1 MSHLRVGLGPKVRI
15 AARHRE
21 KFLNLLTVALAV
33 LGLLV
38 RLSASLEEPMVDDR
52 SPTAKAMSIVSQI
65 TTIGLLAIV
74 PIVIGNWVDNWL
86 VTKPIFILVGL
97 VFGFIAAGFQL
108 MQLVQKLERDRKSKH
123 E

>member
-1 MSHLRVGLGPKVRI
+1 MSHLRVGLGLKVRI

-21 KFLNLLTVALAV
+21 KFLNLLTVAIAV

-65 TTIGLLAIV
+65 TTIGLLVIM
-74 PIVIGNWVDNWL
+74 PIVIGGWADNWL
-86 VTKPIFILVGL
+86 GCKPILILLGVVL
-97 VFGFIAAGFQL
+97 GFTAAGFQL
-108 MQLVQKLERDRKSKH
+108 MRLVRTLEANNKTKQ
-123 E
+123 